1 MSTTP
6 VPSSAAGPTPAAV
19 PAGAGPDVAPDQPA
33 AAAPPSA
40 AYGWFVVVVLIIASL
55 VSYVDRQVVAI
66 VVAPMKAD
74 LGVTDSE
81 IGWLYGIFA
90 VFFAVAGIPIAMLAD
105 RYSRAKLIATGIF
118 FWSLMTAAC
127 GLAKTFSQVLL
138 ARIGVG
144 VGEAVLTPAANSMI
158 ADLFPREKVPLAV
171 SVFMMGSTLGSGLA
185 FVVGGLVL
193 SLVSDAGRSQF
204 PLLGELAPWQQVFI
218 WCAVPGLV
226 LSPLFLLLREPR
238 RRQVA
243 GRAGPGASF
252 AEIRAFYRANTAT
265 LVFHHLG
272 FLCLSLMGFAF
283 VFWTVSFFSRVHG
296 MEAAKAA
303 QVFGWIFMIAGSLG
317 SVWTPVL
324 AARFA
329 RGGRRDANIVAAMVG
344 GGCAMLMIMA
354 VQTMPSAFWAFV
366 LYVPAIFFNTS
377 PFGLAY
383 GSLPVIAPP
392 AMRAVVTSVFMCVVN
407 LGMLLGPPVAGFF
420 NERVFPQAE
429 GVRWSLLTVTPL
441 FGLLGLSLLALGRR
455 HYARSL
461 DAADALAATSR

>member
-1 MSTTP
+1 MARTEQPTRATEATP
-6 VPSSAAGPTPAAV
+6 VATGAEPAR
-19 PAGAGPDVAPDQPA
+19 GAG
-33 AAAPPSA
+33 
-40 AYGWFVVVVLIIASL
+40 YGWFIVAILIVASL
-55 VSYVDRQVVAI
+55 ISYVDRQVVAI

-90 VFFAVAGIPIAMLAD
+90 VFFAIAGIPIAMLAD
-105 RYSRAKLIATGIF
+105 RYSRARLIAIGIF
-118 FWSLMTAAC
+118 FWSLMTASC
-127 GLAKTFSQVLL
+127 GLARTFTQVLL

-144 VGEAVLTPAANSMI
+144 VGEAVLTPAANSLI
-158 ADLFPREKVPLAV
+158 ADIFPREKVPLAV
-171 SVFMMGSTLGSGLA
+171 SVYMMGSTLGSGLA
-185 FVVGGLVL
+185 FVVGGVVL
-193 SLVSDAGRSQF
+193 SLVSSAGNSHF

-238 RRQVA
+238 RRQTA
-243 GRAGPGASF
+243 GQVGPGASM
-252 AEIRAFYRANTAT
+252 AEIRAFYRANLAT
-265 LVFHHLG
+265 LCFHHLG

-296 MEAAKAA
+296 MEAARAA

-317 SVWTPVL
+317 SVWAPIL

-329 RGGRRDANIVAAMVG
+329 RQGRRDANILAAMVG
-344 GGCAMLMIMA
+344 GGCAMIA
-354 VQTMPSAFWAFV
+354 ITTVQTMPTAFWAFV
-366 LYVPAIFFNTS
+366 LYVPAMFFNTS

-420 NERVFPQAE
+420 NERVFPQE
-429 GVRWSLLTVTPL
+429 DGVRWSLLTVTPL
-441 FGLLGLSLLALGRR
+441 FGLLGLSLLALGRK
-455 HYARSL
+455 HYAKSL
-461 DAADALAATSR
+461 DAADALASEIR

>member
-6 VPSSAAGPTPAAV
+6 VTP
-19 PAGAGPDVAPDQPA
+19 VATDP
-33 AAAPPSA
+33 AAAPPVPAKA
-40 AYGWFVVVVLIIASL
+40 AYGWFVVAVLIVASL

-90 VFFAVAGIPIAMLAD
+90 VFFAIAGIPIAMLAD
-105 RYSRAKLIATGIF
+105 RYSRARLIAAGIF
-118 FWSLMTAAC
+118 FWSLATAAC
-127 GLAKTFSQVLL
+127 GLASTFLQVLL

-144 VGEAVLTPAANSMI
+144 VGEAVLTPAANSLI
-158 ADLFPREKVPLAV
+158 ADIFPRERVPLAV
-171 SVFMMGSTLGSGLA
+171 SVYMMGSTLGSGLA

-193 SLVSDAGRSQF
+193 SLVSSAGHTRF
-204 PLLGELAPWQQVFI
+204 PLVGELAPWQQVFM

-238 RRQVA
+238 RRQAA
-243 GRAGPGASF
+243 GQTGPGASL
-252 AEIRAFYRANTAT
+252 AEIRAFYRANFAT
-265 LVFHHLG
+265 LALHHVG

-296 MEAAKAA
+296 MEAAQAA
-303 QVFGWIFMIAGSLG
+303 QIFGWIFMIAGSAG

-329 RGGRRDANIVAAMVG
+329 RSGRRDANIVAAMVG
-344 GGCAMLMIMA
+344 GGCAMLAIMS

-366 LYVPAIFFNTS
+366 LYVPAMFFNTS

-392 AMRAVVTSVFMCVVN
+392 AMRAVVTSVFMCIVN
-407 LGMLLGPPVAGFF
+407 LGMLLGPPIAGFF
-420 NERVFPQAE
+420 NEQVFPQAE

-441 FGLLGLSLLALGRR
+441 FGLLGLSLLALGRK

-461 DAADALAATSR
+461 DAADALAATTR